1 MKTVDLSICKKGDIL
16 ISKHGAILRY
26 LEPLNPEKD
35 YYDHIVEYIF
45 LDGKINEGGIGLG
58 TRNNDGTVFK
68 KNRLPEDHDIVQII
82 PLETFKKLLK

>member
-1 MKTVDLSICKKGDIL
+1 MKVDLSKCKKGDIL

-35 YYDHIVEYIF
+35 YYDHRVKYLWI
-45 LDGKINEGGIGLG
+45 DGFTSLGEG

-68 KNRLPEDHDIVQII
+68 HNRRDEDHDIVQVI